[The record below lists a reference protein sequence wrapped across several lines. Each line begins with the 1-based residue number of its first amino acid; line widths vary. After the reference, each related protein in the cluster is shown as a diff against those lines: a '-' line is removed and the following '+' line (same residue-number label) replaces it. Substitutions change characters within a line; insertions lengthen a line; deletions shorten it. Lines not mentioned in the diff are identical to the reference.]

1 MILRDIGKLKPELTK
16 NLSVL
21 AQNSEQFKSITLG
34 PVRFIDSF
42 QHLPSS
48 LETLVA
54 NLVKDVK
61 DEDGDI
67 NLPRAKA
74 AFRHLYQ
81 EFSHLPPE
89 HFYQL
94 LRKGVFPYNWLDS
107 PLKLQDTQLPD
118 RDAFFNDLKQEPISE
133 EDYQHAQKVWK
144 TFNMT
149 TFQDYHDL
157 YLKTDILL
165 LADVMENYRG
175 VTLISHQLDPLHFL
189 TAPSLSFNAA
199 LKRTQ
204 VELQL
209 MTDMDMI
216 NFFQRGIRGGLSYI
230 CKRRS
235 VSNVPSMGASFDPS
249 KPKQEILY
257 VDANNLYGFAMSQP
271 MPTGNFQ
278 WISPEEFKSTELQDL
293 GTFQQTLDR
302 LNDSPVNYVL
312 EVDAYFPDELHD
324 YMSDFPFLPENMVP
338 PGGKT
343 QKLINHLG
351 DRKKY
356 ILSYE
361 MLLLAREQGVRFP
374 TIHRVLKYNQSYWLK
389 PYIEL
394 NTRLRMDSKNTFEQE
409 YYKLLNNSVYGK
421 FLEDVSK
428 YVNFELFTTNNSIK
442 YKRLHLKKPYL
453 IKRKMVYKR
462 CPNHEEDPE
471 TEECQ
476 DEDGC
481 VVGMER
487 KRLRVL
493 LNKPTYIGFKV
504 LELSKLVMYQFF
516 YHVLKPVFG
525 NRLRLLATDTDSFI
539 LEMES
544 EDLNDELLQIRHHL
558 DCSNYDKDHML
569 YHPENRKVPG
579 KFKNE
584 HPNKTLTKFVGLRAK
599 CYALESTEGVVCKRA
614 KGCQKSVV
622 AADLSMKDYEDC
634 LLWKSKVVRTQH
646 LLRSNQQTMYTVRQ
660 NKVALSAEDD
670 KRYTIP
676 NQDDTLPWGH
686 YYFYFL

>member
-1 MILRDIGKLKPELTK
+1 MILKDIGKMNSELTQS
-16 NLSVL
+16 LSVL
-21 AQNSEQFKSITLG
+21 AQNSEQFKSITIG

-48 LETLVA
+48 LETLVD
-54 NLVKDVK
+54 NLVNDVT
-61 DEDGDI
+61 EDDI
-67 NLPRAKA
+67 INIPRAKA
-74 AFRHLYQ
+74 SFHHLAK
-81 EFSHLPPE
+81 EFGHLPD
-89 HFYQL
+89 HQFCLL

-107 PLKLQDTQLPD
+107 HFKLQDTCLPD
-118 RDAFFNDLKQEPISE
+118 REAFFNDLKQEPISDK
-133 EDYQHAQKVWK
+133 DYHHAQKVWDA
-144 TFNMT
+144 FQMN

-157 YLKTDILL
+157 YLKLDVLL
-165 LADVMENYRG
+165 LADVMDNYRA
-175 VTLISHQLDPLHFL
+175 VTLTSHQLDPLHFL

-199 LKRTQ
+199 LKRTR

-216 NFFQRGIRGGLSYI
+216 HFFQRGIRGGLSYI

-235 VSNVPSMGASFDPS
+235 VANIPAMGVAFDPT

-278 WISPEEFKSTELQDL
+278 WISPEEFLETESHDL
-293 GTFQQTLDR
+293 ATFQQTLDR
-302 LNDSPVNYVL
+302 LNESPVNYVL
-312 EVDAYFPDELHD
+312 EVDALFPDELHD
-324 YMSDFPFLPENMVP
+324 YMADFPFLPENMIP

-351 DRKKY
+351 DRDRY

-361 MLLLAREQGVRFP
+361 MMLLAREQGIQFP
-374 TIHRVLKYNQSYWLK
+374 KIHRVLRYNQSYWLK

-421 FLEDVSK
+421 WMEDVTK
-428 YVNFELFTTNNSIK
+428 YVNFELFTTNNSPR
-442 YKRLHLKKPYL
+442 YKRYHQKKPYL

-462 CPNHEEDPE
+462 CPTHEEDPLSDACE
-471 TEECQ
+471 DEE
-476 DEDGC
+476 GC
-481 VVGMER
+481 VVGME
-487 KRLRVL
+487 KKKLRVL
-493 LNKPTYIGFKV
+493 LNKPIYIGFKV

-516 YHVLKPVFG
+516 YHVLKPIFG
-525 NRLRLLATDTDSFI
+525 HRMRLLATDTDSLI
-539 LEMES
+539 LEIVS
-544 EDLNDELLQIRHHL
+544 NDLTDELRQIRQHL
-558 DCSNYDKDHML
+558 DLSNYDKNHIL
-569 YHPENRKVPG
+569 YNPENRKVPG

-584 HPNKTLTKFVGLRAK
+584 YPNKTLTKFVGLRAK

-614 KGCQKSVV
+614 KGCQRSVV
-622 AADLSMKDYEDC
+622 ATELTMQDYEDC
-634 LLWKSKVVRTQH
+634 LLLGSTIRRTQH

-660 NKVALSAEDD
+660 DKVALSSNDD
-670 KRYTIP
+670 KRYTLP
-676 NQDDTLPWGH
+676 NRDETIPWGH
-686 YYFYFL
+686 YYFYFI